1 MLTFAGH
8 FQLSI
13 FTFYTLPPLSSR
25 PSSALGQVG
34 GTHRPPLPSRSLPR
48 SSRRSTSGHQSGV
61 DTNAV
66 TGEAVAAGSG
76 ETLTKGLGRAARHQ
90 FDDWS
95 EGKDDLNP
103 DDCDLTTISCVKTVV
118 SRHPVVICFSKPWCP
133 HCRRAMETLAL
144 DGVDDPYVIDLSQMD
159 AQQIQ
164 STLQQMTGRH
174 TVPNVFI
181 GGKTIGGG
189 DETVALKQSG
199 KLRAMLQSAGAVS

>member
-1 MLTFAGH
+1 M
-8 FQLSI
+8 
-13 FTFYTLPPLSSR
+13 
-25 PSSALGQVG
+25 SASDGAKAAIEAERWL
-34 GTHRPPLPSRSLPR
+34 RSTYGIDPR
-48 SSRRSTSGHQSGV
+48 STRRSTSGHQSGV

-103 DDCDLTTISCVKTVV
+103 DDCDLATISCVKTVV
-118 SRHPVVICFSKPWCP
+118 SRHPVVIFSKPWCP
-133 HCRRAMETLAL
+133 HCRRAMESLAL

-164 STLQQMTGRH
+164 STLQQMTGRR

-189 DETVALKQSG
+189 DETVALEQSG